1 MFSASEYTLNAVILC
16 LFRVH
21 VVHVVGK
28 AETLPIVH

>member
-21 VVHVVGK
+21 VVGK
-28 AETLPIVH
+28 AEALPVVH